1 MSTKSR
7 LQAMTA
13 ELVIPEIENSTSS
26 ELPAER
32 TVETRFPPVAQ
43 RPTGFKTGPGQ
54 MLAFRGQMLEVEGEL
69 ATLRAKLEQYADSMQ
84 TKKIDTSLIEESR
97 WANRHRASYSSAN
110 FIRLKADIEKAG
122 GNVQAIFVRPK
133 LDSPACFEIIFGH
146 RRYMA
151 CKELGIPVLAAIC
164 TERIGD
170 AELFSAM
177 DRENRERADLSNF
190 EQGTMYQRALD
201 EGLHSSKRSLAE
213 ALGVSH
219 TWVNNALSVAN
230 LPSPIVECF
239 RNPLEITHRHAKL
252 INIALESDRKLVLK
266 RAEKIRG
273 KGLSA
278 PGVLEGLIGSHKTLI
293 ATRLLTVAG
302 KRVGKIEMKGD
313 SILVNLSA
321 SDLNDE
327 KLTQLQMFL
336 EMMLSGNQVSTPD

>member
-13 ELVIPEIENSTSS
+13 ELVIPEIA
-26 ELPAER
+26 LPSQSDLTAEK
-32 TVETRFPPVAQ
+32 TLETRFPPVAQ
-43 RPTGFKTGPGQ
+43 RPAGFKTGPGQ
-54 MLAFRGQMLEVEGEL
+54 MLAFRGQMLEVESEL

-84 TKKIDTSLIEESR
+84 TRKIDTSLIDESR
-97 WANRHRASYSSAN
+97 WANRHKASYVTVN

-133 LDSPACFEIIFGH
+133 SDSPERFEIIFGH

-151 CKELGIPVLAAIC
+151 CKEIGIPVLASIC
-164 TERIGD
+164 TEGIGE
-170 AELFSAM
+170 AELFAAM

-190 EQGTMYQRALD
+190 EQGAMYQRALD

-230 LPSPIVECF
+230 LPVPIVECF
-239 RNPLEITHRHAKL
+239 RNPLEITHRHARL
-252 INIALESDRKLVLK
+252 INIALESDRKMVMK
-266 RAEKIRG
+266 RVEKIRG

-278 PGVLEGLIGSHKTLI
+278 SGVLAGLLDSQKGML
-293 ATRLLTVAG
+293 ATRMMTVDG
-302 KRVGKIEMKGD
+302 KKVGKIEKKGG
-313 SILVNLSA
+313 SVLVNLNA

-327 KLTQLQMFL
+327 KLVRLQAFL
-336 EMMLSGNQVSTPD
+336 EKLLSGNQVSTDN

>member
-13 ELVIPEIENSTSS
+13 ELVIPEIDPPKPS
-26 ELPAER
+26 EQTAEK
-32 TVETRFPPVAQ
+32 TAETKFPPVAQ

-54 MLAFRGQMLEVEGEL
+54 MLAFRGQMLEAESEL
-69 ATLRAKLEQYADSMQ
+69 VTLRARLEQFADSMS
-84 TKKIDTSLIEESR
+84 TKKIDTSLIDESR
-97 WANRHRASYSSAN
+97 WANRHKASYFSVK

-133 LDSPACFEIIFGH
+133 MDSPGRFEIIFGH

-170 AELFSAM
+170 AELFAAM

-190 EQGTMYQRALD
+190 EQGAMYQRALD

-230 LPSPIVECF
+230 LPDPIVECF
-239 RNPLEITHRHAKL
+239 RNPLEITHRHARL
-252 INIALESDRKLVLK
+252 LNVSLESDRKLVLK

-278 PGVLEGLIGSHKTLI
+278 SGVLAGLLDSQKGSL
-293 ATRLLTVAG
+293 ATRMVTVDG
-302 KRVGKIEMKGD
+302 KKVGKIEKKGD
-313 SILVNLSA
+313 SVVVNLNA
-321 SDLNDE
+321 SDLSDE
-327 KLTQLQMFL
+327 KLASLQSFL
-336 EMMLSGNQVSTPD
+336 ETLLSGNQVSTVN